1 MLIVR
6 LGIWINNMKK
16 ILGIVVLVLLFC
28 NVANAAITVKIY
40 LDAMSRNN
48 KEITSLI
55 EKNIMGINSG
65 LMYANNELKHSNK
78 ERLYCQPSKL
88 KLNAK
93 MLIAFLDTEIDNYIQ
108 KGIAVDVV
116 PIGMLLVKSLKK
128 NFPCN

>member
-1 MLIVR
+1 MLIVK

-16 ILGIVVLVLLFC
+16 ILGIGVLVLLFC

-65 LMYANNELKHSNK
+65 LIYANN
-78 ERLYCQPSKL
+78 
-88 KLNAK
+88 
-93 MLIAFLDTEIDNYIQ
+93 
-108 KGIAVDVV
+108 
-116 PIGMLLVKSLKK
+116 
-128 NFPCN
+128 